1 MNAESILRLSFFF
14 GILFVM
20 FVWEFLSPRRKSKQV
35 FNVKRKLNNLVLVVF
50 NTIVLKIIF
59 ATAAVGV
66 AVWCQDYKVGLLY
79 AFDIPMWL
87 AIVVAFLVLDFGIY
101 LQHVLFHYL
110 PILWKLHRVHHADM
124 EYDVTTGLRFHPI
137 EIILSMLIKFGVIVF
152 LGAPV
157 LAVIIF
163 EIVLN
168 ATSMFNHGNVN
179 LSPKIDRFLRY
190 IVVTPDMHRVHHSV
204 LPKETNSN
212 FGFNLPIWDRI
223 FQTYIK
229 QPKSAHENM
238 DIGVNEYRNPKQTQT
253 LLGMLS
259 MPFKKN

>member
-14 GILFVM
+14 GILLVM
-20 FVWEFLSPRRKSKQV
+20 LLWEFASPKRKNNQV
-35 FNVKRKLNNLVLVVF
+35 FNLKRKFNNLILVF
-50 NTIVLKIIF
+50 LNTIILRIIF
-59 ATAAVGV
+59 PTAAVGV
-66 AVWCQDYKVGLLY
+66 AIWCQDYKIGLLY
-79 AFDIPMWL
+79 AFDIAMWL
-87 AIVVAFLVLDFGIY
+87 AVIVAFLALDFAIY

-110 PILWKLHRVHHADM
+110 PVLWKLHRVHHADM

-137 EIILSMLIKFGVIVF
+137 EIVLSMIIKFGVIIF
-152 LGAPV
+152 IGAPV

-179 LSPKIDRFLRY
+179 LSPKIDKFLRY

-204 LPKETNSN
+204 LSKETNSN
-212 FGFNLPIWDRI
+212 FGFNFSIWDKI

-253 LLGMLS
+253 LLGMLC
-259 MPFKKN
+259 MPFKRD